1 MLQYKYPFL
10 HDLEKKERLMEMPRD
25 FGVFLHCSQ
34 ILICGLIS
42 IMAQNFQSLH
52 WVRMR
57 LKSAISMVR
66 KFSHFFKFYN
76 RWVHKSFSMYYY
88 V

>member
-1 MLQYKYPFL
+1 MCHQSAIYWNTTLYVAIKISVFTW
-10 HDLEKKERLMEMPRD
+10 EKERLMEMPRD

-42 IMAQNFQSLH
+42 IMTQNLQRLH
-52 WVRMR
+52 
-57 LKSAISMVR
+57 
-66 KFSHFFKFYN
+66 
-76 RWVHKSFSMYYY
+76 WVHKSFSMYHY